1 MAEAAGTG
9 SSAGFRYWSPADRQ
23 PSAAMLKGP
32 LEEGANANGVKQVVL
47 VWGGGVHPEPNHSGS
62 LRPEPNLNHPIKQML
77 PSSDTLLL
85 TA

>member
-47 VWGGGVHPEPNHSGS
+47 VWGGGGASRAKPQRFSQAGAKP
-62 LRPEPNLNHPIKQML
+62 
-77 PSSDTLLL
+77 
-85 TA
+85 